1 MRIGK
6 RWCLQ
11 FKYYKS
17 RLLMKNV
24 EENYSKYDGNKGLK
38 VRKRKGADKYGAS
51 GGVSGFW
58 KR

>member
-1 MRIGK
+1 
-6 RWCLQ
+6 
-11 FKYYKS
+11 
-17 RLLMKNV
+17 MKNV
-24 EENYSKYDGNKGLK
+24 EENYRKCDGNKGLK